1 LKKFGLV
8 SNDAYEVI
16 EFFNITSRP
25 KWMVVKLKNLVN
37 MEKRKYHGRLS
48 YSDVSNYL
56 SLFASKNE
64 TDRTQMEDIG
74 KTRIRDQIL
83 KNGSKITVEEIDY
96 TNFKSNFD
104 HPDDIIILH
113 VTDTFSMNYPNLFT
127 FQTFFGYSIIYSET
141 SPDFLRPKAT
151 L

>member
-1 LKKFGLV
+1 M
-8 SNDAYEVI
+8 SPDAYEVV

-37 MEKRKYHGRLS
+37 MEKRKYHGKLS
-48 YSDVSNYL
+48 FPDVNNYL

-74 KTRIRDQIL
+74 KQRIRDQIL
-83 KNGSKITVEEIDY
+83 KNGSKINVEEIDY
-96 TNFKSNFD
+96 SNFKANFD
-104 HPDDIIILH
+104 YPDDIIILH

-127 FQTFFGYSIIYSET
+127 FQTFFG
-141 SPDFLRPKAT
+141 
-151 L
+151 